1 MASQLRWTSKS
12 VDLLCAELWSGE
24 NWEMDATGWGRGC
37 ALLCG
42 EEQDLECGRDHGALR
57 EGGVYLGHG
66 GMSGGLHRKP
76 VAEVVVVVVVEE
88 TWVSHPPFGGQ
99 WSLVVEGFQW
109 AQIIPVLLHAHD
121 WSLSHRTQAHKPRFP
136 AEAREEKGAT
146 TPCLC
151 ELRIGDGPGAGCRG
165 KVSSRFGVPPFS
177 SRRLFPSA
185 ASHLALPELR
195 LSPATSFLAL
205 HRGHESDV
213 IAEVQTDHRR
223 FFFFYSFL
231 ILGLVG
237 FSLVSALSR
246 PLHPPCHRRQTV
258 HCART
263 LPLAPAKCPQP
274 QSPRA

>member
-76 VAEVVVVVVVEE
+76 VAEVVVVVAVEE

-109 AQIIPVLLHAHD
+109 AQIIPVRLHADD
-121 WSLSHRTQAHKPRFP
+121 WSLSHRTQAHKLTSSQATFPR
-136 AEAREEKGAT
+136 R
-146 TPCLC
+146 
-151 ELRIGDGPGAGCRG
+151 GP
-165 KVSSRFGVPPFS
+165 
-177 SRRLFPSA
+177 
-185 ASHLALPELR
+185 
-195 LSPATSFLAL
+195 
-205 HRGHESDV
+205 
-213 IAEVQTDHRR
+213 
-223 FFFFYSFL
+223 
-231 ILGLVG
+231 
-237 FSLVSALSR
+237 
-246 PLHPPCHRRQTV
+246 
-258 HCART
+258 
-263 LPLAPAKCPQP
+263 
-274 QSPRA
+274 

>member
-42 EEQDLECGRDHGALR
+42 EEQDLECGCDHGALR